1 MGGTAMRRSPKPQA
15 VLPAVDAQE
24 TQPFRVLCLDGGGM
38 RGAYQAAYLST
49 FADRLCESLK
59 RGDSLDIGTAFDLV
73 VGTSTGGIVAC
84 GLAAGIPL
92 RDIQTLYA
100 KAGGKMFP
108 MQWARPLPVLGKLVK
123 GLGTGKRRSDRP
135 LRNALTS
142 TLGDQ

>member
-1 MGGTAMRRSPKPQA
+1 MSKTGGTAMRRSQQKLQ
-15 VLPAVDAQE
+15 AVDAPE
-24 TQPFRVLCLDGGGM
+24 TRPFRVLCLDGGGM
-38 RGAYQAAYLST
+38 RGAYQVAYLST
-49 FADRLCESLK
+49 FADRVCESQK
-59 RGDSLDIGTAFDLV
+59 RGQPLDIGAAFDLV

-100 KAGGKMFP
+100 KAGAKMFP